1 MLCHEDM
8 FTDPDERSLGYRDL
22 LSLFLPFV
30 LPINTELNRKPVG
43 D

>member
-8 FTDPDERSLGYRDL
+8 FTDPDENSLGYRDL
-22 LSLFLPFV
+22 LSLFLPSV
-30 LPINTELNRKPVG
+30 LPIHTELNKKPVG

>member
-1 MLCHEDM
+1 MLCREDM
-8 FTDPDERSLGYRDL
+8 FIDPDERSLGYRDL
-22 LSLFLPFV
+22 LSLFLPSV